1 MANPYTLNAQQY
13 FDQYQQLSFESA
25 HAAWTHLLS
34 SSRRPSRAIDI
45 GAGSGR
51 DAAAL
56 AARGWQVLAIEP
68 SEGLRRLGEAATA
81 TSNIDWLSDQLP
93 HLPVLHE
100 LHGGISASLILVSA
114 VWMHLTPDE
123 QTTALPVLAQLL
135 EPNGLLVITLRH
147 GHGPSPDERVFYET
161 NSAVLKAHGESLGL
175 DTVLLTSDD
184 DKLQRRDVF
193 WETIVFRKKG

>member
-1 MANPYTLNAQQY
+1 MADPYNQKAQQY
-13 FDQYQQLSFESA
+13 FDQYQQLSFDSA
-25 HAAWTHLLS
+25 HAAWTHLLP

-56 AARGWQVLAIEP
+56 AALGWHVLAIEP

-81 TSNIDWLSDQLP
+81 NANVDWLSDELP

-100 LHGGISASLILVSA
+100 LHHGISASLILISA
-114 VWMHLTPDE
+114 VWMHLTADE
-123 QTTALPVLAQLL
+123 QATALPVLTHLL
-135 EPNGLLVITLRH
+135 GPNGLLVITLRH
-147 GHGPSPDERVFYET
+147 GPSPDERIFYET
-161 NSAVLKAHGESLGL
+161 DSAVLKAHGESLGL
-175 DTVLLTSDD
+175 ETVLLTSDD
-184 DKLQRRDVF
+184 DKLQRSDVF